1 MHAATRPGAAGAGHA
16 LPRAG
21 RRAPR
26 AVPPARPPAEP
37 EAATEG
43 SGHAFC
49 RLSAAAAG
57 VAVGLAGARAAVGA
71 GPARRRAA
79 QGCCRSARG
88 AGRQRARRRCGA
100 EASPEWTIPEDY
112 NWEANTQ
119 ENYSSDGFGLG
130 GRFAAIRDLTDVGY
144 HGCYTEERER
154 FQDSLVEQALQSAV
168 GGPRREPLL
177 LFTAGAMGVGKT
189 FVIQWMKERGL
200 LPLEH
205 FVLIDPDR
213 MAKRLPEWSG
223 YWERAPSSAAL
234 MTKLEAGLV
243 TELSLVA
250 ALQDRRSILVDS
262 SLRHGS
268 WYARVLDKVRKAL
281 PEVRIAL
288 LYIHSREEMIH
299 SRAASRG
306 LQGRVAIAS
315 EVNDSLQKMSRAVG
329 RLLPYVDAFVQIAN
343 NGDDPT
349 VLDPAGQ
356 PVEGS
361 SDRWPEVRRILSKAV
376 GGEAATPLAEPP
388 RILPTSDTNE
398 LWPLLKLLSTM
409 VFAAK
414 KHRRDVRKDPGG
426 TPYIAHP
433 LAVSRI
439 LTEVGIRDVSVLQVA
454 LLHDTLEDTDT
465 TFAELQANFGVEV
478 ARAVESL
485 TDDDSLRPATR
496 KLAQLRGVSALP
508 LKAKLVRIADKLHN
522 VWDILRH
529 GIPGWSERRV
539 ESYVAWACELVRALE
554 GTHAALERRF
564 HQEVSLPPSYEPG
577 DWERRALQRVEDSQD
592 FEELELMSSLPRA
605 APLESD
611 GAEAEELPEH
621 KACSSL
627 LRAAEFM
634 ARRSSGGADQIIRRC
649 STALILAQR
658 GVRDV
663 ETLQAALLQGI
674 GFKRPEG
681 SQEVP
686 ADCPELAMI
695 RSRFGKR

>member
-1 MHAATRPGAAGAGHA
+1 
-16 LPRAG
+16 
-21 RRAPR
+21 
-26 AVPPARPPAEP
+26 
-37 EAATEG
+37 
-43 SGHAFC
+43 
-49 RLSAAAAG
+49 
-57 VAVGLAGARAAVGA
+57 
-71 GPARRRAA
+71 
-79 QGCCRSARG
+79 
-88 AGRQRARRRCGA
+88 
-100 EASPEWTIPEDY
+100 
-112 NWEANTQ
+112 
-119 ENYSSDGFGLG
+119 
-130 GRFAAIRDLTDVGY
+130 
-144 HGCYTEERER
+144 
-154 FQDSLVEQALQSAV
+154 
-168 GGPRREPLL
+168 
-177 LFTAGAMGVGKT
+177 
-189 FVIQWMKERGL
+189 
-200 LPLEH
+200 
-205 FVLIDPDR
+205 
-213 MAKRLPEWSG
+213 
-223 YWERAPSSAAL
+223 
-234 MTKLEAGLV
+234 
-243 TELSLVA
+243 
-250 ALQDRRSILVDS
+250 
-262 SLRHGS
+262 
-268 WYARVLDKVRKAL
+268 
-281 PEVRIAL
+281 
-288 LYIHSREEMIH
+288 
-299 SRAASRG
+299 
-306 LQGRVAIAS
+306 
-315 EVNDSLQKMSRAVG
+315 
-329 RLLPYVDAFVQIAN
+329 
-343 NGDDPT
+343 

-695 RSRFGKR
+695 RSRFGEEVAEVVSALQAAGVGGRFLLGPGELARLPHRARLAVIGDHLRGLRDLQVAGLDGLAAEHAFAQRLLAARRVRAELAGTHPELEAGLDEVFRGQVRVASGELVPVASRAPPPL